1 MFNFVFKPT
10 MSSSKLLN
18 ILNFITKWK
27 ELLLVA
33 SYSDQR
39 ERNPDNNCKVLSKVI
54 H

>member
-1 MFNFVFKPT
+1 MFNFVLKPT
-10 MSSSKLLN
+10 MSGSKLLH
-18 ILNFITKWK
+18 ILNPMTKWK
-27 ELLLVA
+27 ELLTVD